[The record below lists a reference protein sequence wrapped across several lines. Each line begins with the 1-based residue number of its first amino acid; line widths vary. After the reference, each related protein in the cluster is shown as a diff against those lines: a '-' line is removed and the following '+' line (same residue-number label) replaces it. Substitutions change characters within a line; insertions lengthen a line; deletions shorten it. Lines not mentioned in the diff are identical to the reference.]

1 LLKGDNISAT
11 TKKIIP
17 AISSGRN
24 FPIGS
29 EWVYFSIY
37 TGTATA
43 DKILLSYVYPL
54 AEQLLR
60 DKFISKWFFIRY
72 NNPKFHLRVRFQ
84 LLQKRKY
91 GKLVEDLEKVLSP
104 LISSLQINDISLNM
118 YKREIER
125 YGERTM
131 KFCESL
137 FYLNSMCVL
146 KLISQFSEGKLDSK
160 KQLMIALY
168 GCNQILND
176 FMFSRESNLK
186 LCRYNQLSFAKE
198 FNVENRTTLK
208 EQLKNEYRNNKNA
221 LENIVVNCNLHESP
235 EVFEIDWNRIKK
247 IFDEQ
252 SEQTQELIS
261 QVIKLLELDD
271 SLTLYELVTSLIH
284 MFVNRLFQT
293 KNRYNE
299 FLIYDYL
306 NKFYESEMNRKDLKG
321 ITREI

>member
-1 LLKGDNISAT
+1 
-11 TKKIIP
+11 
-17 AISSGRN
+17 
-24 FPIGS
+24 
-29 EWVYFSIY
+29 
-37 TGTATA
+37 
-43 DKILLSYVYPL
+43 
-54 AEQLLR
+54 
-60 DKFISKWFFIRY
+60 
-72 NNPKFHLRVRFQ
+72 
-84 LLQKRKY
+84 
-91 GKLVEDLEKVLSP
+91 
-104 LISSLQINDISLNM
+104 M
-118 YKREIER
+118 
-125 YGERTM
+125 RT
-131 KFCESL
+131 
-137 FYLNSMCVL
+137 
-146 KLISQFSEGKLDSK
+146 
-160 KQLMIALY
+160 
-168 GCNQILND
+168 
-176 FMFSRESNLK
+176 
-186 LCRYNQLSFAKE
+186 
-198 FNVENRTTLK
+198 
-208 EQLKNEYRNNKNA
+208 KNEYRNNKNA